1 MSLWRFTRPV
11 RSERWRGCGDAV
23 VPHNTRRDIER
34 AAFYRAVALLDY
46 ITDTAA
52 FEFATVTG
60 YNFLRSPEASIDK
73 SRVP

>member
-1 MSLWRFTRPV
+1 MLSFRTI
-11 RSERWRGCGDAV
+11 CGVTLSAR
-23 VPHNTRRDIER
+23 HSTE
-34 AAFYRAVALLDY
+34 AVALLDY

-60 YNFLRSPEASIDK
+60 YNFVRSPEASIDK